1 MTERDRNEAPK
12 RESDG
17 DDGDQDGEAAPGRPT
32 PGDGEQAGSPSPSE
46 SSDEAGNGRGPS
58 AREGREGGEGGGS
71 GGLFSSRSD
80 DRRRYADQTRSIP
93 IFRVLGYYALVT
105 AVAWALVHFFPPLR
119 EAFLAPLTG
128 IGTGIGSPVDP
139 NVSDAFVGVRGDLH
153 RTLTMGLVLVGALL
167 LVLPIA
173 WVYTFARRL
182 RYDRSLVHSLIML
195 PPVVAGA
202 VMVVKNSLALAF
214 SLAGIVAA
222 VRFRTTVK
230 DPKDAVHVFL
240 VMAIGLA
247 AGVQALD
254 IAMLLSVTFAI
265 IVLVLWKYDLEVY
278 ADDEAELLSVGD
290 TSLMLADT
298 REGRARVQRRMD
310 ALAEEIKT
318 DGILL
323 IHTTEP
329 DSARQVAEVV
339 LSEVGKR
346 WIFRDPPRGRNGV
359 YTLESVVRLRK
370 KKTPVDLLGELEDRW
385 SPTVAAAEY
394 VPYEG

>member
-1 MTERDRNEAPK
+1 VDDA
-12 RESDG
+12 DG
-17 DDGDQDGEAAPGRPT
+17 
-32 PGDGEQAGSPSPSE
+32 GSRRSW
-46 SSDEAGNGRGPS
+46 GRG
-58 AREGREGGEGGGS
+58 GG
-71 GGLFSSRSD
+71 D
-80 DRRRYADQTRSIP
+80 DRRRYADRARSIP
-93 IFRVLGYYALVT
+93 IFRILGYYALVG
-105 AVAWALVHFFPPLR
+105 ALGWGLLYFFPVLR
-119 EAFLAPLTG
+119 DAFMAPLGPGGLTG
-128 IGTGIGSPVDP
+128 MENPIDP
-139 NVSDAFVGVRGDLH
+139 NVSDAFVGVRGELH
-153 RTLTMGLVLVGALL
+153 RTLTIGLVLLGALVM
-167 LVLPIA
+167 VLPIA
-173 WVYTFARRL
+173 WVYTFVRRL

-195 PPVVAGA
+195 PPVVAGT

-214 SLAGIVAA
+214 SLAGIMAA

-254 IAMLLSVTFAI
+254 IALLLSATFAMV
-265 IVLVLWKYDLEVY
+265 VLLLWKYDLEVY
-278 ADDEAELLSVGD
+278 ADDDAELLSVGD
-290 TSLMLADT
+290 SALMLADT
-298 REGRARVQRRMD
+298 PEGRDRVRDRMSE
-310 ALAEEIKT
+310 LAEEIKT

-323 IHTTEP
+323 IHTTDP

-359 YTLESVVRLRK
+359 YTLEAVVRLRK

>member
-1 MTERDRNEAPK
+1 MTEHDTGA
-12 RESDG
+12 
-17 DDGDQDGEAAPGRPT
+17 
-32 PGDGEQAGSPSPSE
+32 
-46 SSDEAGNGRGPS
+46 
-58 AREGREGGEGGGS
+58 GGEGDDVRPDTAESPDADPSVGESRPGRTRGGK
-71 GGLFSSRSD
+71 R
-80 DRRRYADQTRSIP
+80 DRRRRAENARQIP
-93 IFRVLGYYALVT
+93 IFRVLGYYALLV
-105 AVAWALVHFFPPLR
+105 AVGATLVRFFPQLDQ
-119 EAFLAPLTG
+119 ALMAPLG
-128 IGTGIGSPVDP
+128 AGLSGAENPMDP
-139 NVSDAFVGVRGDLH
+139 NVSDVFVGVWGDLH
-153 RTLTMGLVLVGALL
+153 RSATMALVLLGSLL

-195 PPVVAGA
+195 PPVVAGT

-230 DPKDAVHVFL
+230 DPKDAVHIFL
-240 VMAIGLA
+240 VIAVGLA

-254 IAMLLSVTFAI
+254 IALLLSATFAI

-290 TSLMLADT
+290 SNLMLADT
-298 REGRARVQRRMD
+298 REGRDRVTRRLE

-339 LSEVGKR
+339 LSEVGKQ
-346 WIFRDPPRGRNGV
+346 WVFRDPPRGRNGI
-359 YTLESVVRLRK
+359 YTLEAVVRLRK

>member
-1 MTERDRNEAPK
+1 MTQQEGDAAER
-12 RESDG
+12 SG
-17 DDGDQDGEAAPGRPT
+17 G
-32 PGDGEQAGSPSPSE
+32 AGS
-46 SSDEAGNGRGPS
+46 GNGRPQHD
-58 AREGREGGEGGGS
+58 ARSEARSVDPEGGPGGV
-71 GGLFSSRSD
+71 
-80 DRRRYADQTRSIP
+80 DRRRHAEHTRPVP
-93 IFRVLGYYALVT
+93 IFRVLGYYALLVALGVT
-105 AVAWALVHFFPPLR
+105 LLHFFPMLR
-119 EAFLAPLTG
+119 EAFLAPL
-128 IGTGIGSPVDP
+128 GTGGAGLQNPLDP
-139 NVSDAFVGVRGDLH
+139 NVSDVFLGVRGELP
-153 RTLTMGLVLVGALL
+153 RAITTGLILVGALL
-167 LVLPIA
+167 LVLPVA

-195 PPVVAGA
+195 PPVVAGT

-240 VMAIGLA
+240 AMAVGLT

-254 IAMLLSVTFAI
+254 IALILSAIFSI

-278 ADDEAELLSVGD
+278 AADDEAELLSVGD
-290 TSLMLADT
+290 SNLMLADT
-298 REGRARVQRRMD
+298 RDGRERVTRRLE
-310 ALAEEIKT
+310 ALADEIKT
-318 DGILL
+318 DGLLL

-339 LSEVGKR
+339 LSEVGKQ
-346 WIFRDPPRGRNGV
+346 WIFHDPPRGRNGV
-359 YTLESVVRLRK
+359 YTLEAVVRLRK

>member
-1 MTERDRNEAPK
+1 MREQEKQAQENAGADTGPDEPAGGEHQERRDAE
-12 RESDG
+12 
-17 DDGDQDGEAAPGRPT
+17 GEALGRR
-32 PGDGEQAGSPSPSE
+32 GGASRDAVRW
-46 SSDEAGNGRGPS
+46 NGR
-58 AREGREGGEGGGS
+58 R
-71 GGLFSSRSD
+71 SSS

-93 IFRVLGYYALVT
+93 IFRVLGYYALIT
-105 AVAWALVHFFPPLR
+105 GLAWTLMYFFPPLR
-119 EAFLAPLTG
+119 EAFLAPLTSPA
-128 IGTGIGSPVDP
+128 TEGIGSPVDP
-139 NVSDAFVGVRGDLH
+139 TVSDAFVGVRGELH
-153 RTLTMGLVLVGALL
+153 RTLTMGLVLAGSLL

-247 AGVQALD
+247 AGVQAMD
-254 IAMLLSVTFAI
+254 IAMLLSVTFSL

-290 TSLMLADT
+290 TELMLADT
-298 REGRARVQRRMD
+298 REGRNRVQRRMD
-310 ALAEEIKT
+310 AVADEIKT

-346 WIFRDPPRGRNGV
+346 WVFRDPPLGRNGV
-359 YTLESVVRLRK
+359 YTLEAAVRLRK

>member
-1 MTERDRNEAPK
+1 MTEQQQEGG
-12 RESDG
+12 S
-17 DDGDQDGEAAPGRPT
+17 QSRP
-32 PGDGEQAGSPSPSE
+32 AGTGGA
-46 SSDEAGNGRGPS
+46 SSGRG
-58 AREGREGGEGGGS
+58 RGWF
-71 GGLFSSRSD
+71 GLPN
-80 DRRRYADQTRSIP
+80 DRRRRASRTRSIP
-93 IFRVLGYYALVT
+93 IFRVLGYYALLSLL
-105 AVAWALVHFFPPLR
+105 AWTLIRYFPMLR
-119 EAFLAPLTG
+119 EAFLAPLSG
-128 IGTGIGSPVDP
+128 LGTVDNPLDP

-153 RTLTMGLVLVGALL
+153 RTLTMGLVLVGSLL

-230 DPKDAVHVFL
+230 DPKDAVHVFS

-254 IAMLLSVTFAI
+254 IAMLLSATFAI
-265 IVLVLWKYDLEVY
+265 VVLLLWKYDIEAY
-278 ADDEAELLSVGD
+278 ANDETELLSVGD
-290 TSLMLADT
+290 TSLMLAAT
-298 REGRARVQRRMD
+298 PEGRERVQERMEE
-310 ALAEEIKT
+310 LAEEIKT

-323 IHTTEP
+323 IHTTDP
-329 DSARQVAEVV
+329 GAARQVAEVV
-339 LSEVGKR
+339 LSEVAKR

-359 YTLESVVRLRK
+359 YTLEAVVRLRK
-370 KKTPVDLLGELEDRW
+370 KKSPVDLLGELEDRW
-385 SPTVAAAEY
+385 SPTVAAAEF
-394 VPYEG
+394 VPYQA

>member
-1 MTERDRNEAPK
+1 MCLDALDNRQATGGVLLAPLSADQCSNGG
-12 RESDG
+12 REVEEQEPRREDG
-17 DDGDQDGEAAPGRPT
+17 AG
-32 PGDGEQAGSPSPSE
+32 GDGAAASRAGLVRRGF
-46 SSDEAGNGRGPS
+46 AGG
-58 AREGREGGEGGGS
+58 AGE
-71 GGLFSSRSD
+71 
-80 DRRRYADQTRSIP
+80 DRRRYADQTREIP
-93 IFRVLGYYALVT
+93 IFRVVGYYTLLTAI
-105 AVAWALVHFFPPLR
+105 AVALMYFFPVLR
-119 EAFLAPLTG
+119 EAFIAPLGERALATVQNP
-128 IGTGIGSPVDP
+128 IDP
-139 NVSDAFVGVRGDLH
+139 NVSDAFGGTGGTMH
-153 RTLTMGLVLVGALL
+153 RSLITGLVIIGTLL

-195 PPVVAGA
+195 PPVVAGT

-254 IAMLLSVTFAI
+254 IALLLSFTFAI
-265 IVLVLWKYDLEVY
+265 IVLILWKYDLEVY

-290 TSLMLADT
+290 ANLMLADS
-298 REGRARVQRRMD
+298 REGRERVNRRLQT
-310 ALAEEIKT
+310 LADEIKT

-339 LSEVGKR
+339 LSEVGKSWR
-346 WIFRDPPRGRNGV
+346 FRDPPRGRNGV
-359 YTLESVVRLRK
+359 YTLEAVVRLRK

>member
-1 MTERDRNEAPK
+1 MEQ
-12 RESDG
+12 REQPRTNGAGDENGSG
-17 DDGDQDGEAAPGRPT
+17 DDRPGGDDRASR
-32 PGDGEQAGSPSPSE
+32 
-46 SSDEAGNGRGPS
+46 
-58 AREGREGGEGGGS
+58 ART
-71 GGLFSSRSD
+71 
-80 DRRRYADQTRSIP
+80 DRRRYADQTREIP
-93 IFRVLGYYALVT
+93 IFRLLGYYALIT
-105 AVAWALVHFFPPLR
+105 AAASALLYFFPIFRDALV
-119 EAFLAPLTG
+119 APLGERTLATVDNP
-128 IGTGIGSPVDP
+128 IDP
-139 NVSDAFVGVRGDLH
+139 NVSDAFTGASGSLH
-153 RTLTMGLVLVGALL
+153 RTLTTALMMAGTLL

-195 PPVVAGA
+195 PPVVAGT

-254 IAMLLSVTFAI
+254 IALLLSFTFAI
-265 IVLVLWKYDLEVY
+265 VVLVLWTYDLEVY

-290 TSLMLADT
+290 ANLMLADT
-298 REGRARVQRRMD
+298 REGRDRVNRR
-310 ALAEEIKT
+310 LASLAAEIKT

-339 LSEVGKR
+339 LSEVGKNWR
-346 WIFRDPPRGRNGV
+346 FRDPPRGRNGV
-359 YTLESVVRLRK
+359 YTLEAVVRLRK

>member
-1 MTERDRNEAPK
+1 MTEQQRDPEGRV
-12 RESDG
+12 REDAG
-17 DDGDQDGEAAPGRPT
+17 DVASEGA
-32 PGDGEQAGSPSPSE
+32 E
-46 SSDEAGNGRGPS
+46 SSGVRPGGRK
-58 AREGREGGEGGGS
+58 
-71 GGLFSSRSD
+71 
-80 DRRRYADQTRSIP
+80 DRRRSASRMRRIP
-93 IFRVLGYYALVT
+93 IFRLVGYYLLIGLVGGMLIRYFP
-105 AVAWALVHFFPPLR
+105 VAR
-119 EAFLAPLTG
+119 DAFLAPL
-128 IGTGIGSPVDP
+128 GTGSLGGVGSPVDL
-139 NVSDAFVGVRGDLH
+139 DVGQVIQ
-153 RTLTMGLVLVGALL
+153 GLPGHWSRLVTTALVMIGAIL

-182 RYDRSLVHSLIML
+182 RYDRSLVHSLILL
-195 PPVVAGA
+195 PPVVAA
-202 VMVVKNSLALAF
+202 TVMVVKNSLALAF

-254 IAMLLSVTFAI
+254 IALLLSFTFAL
-265 IVLVLWKYDLEVY
+265 IVLVFWKYDIEVY
-278 ADDEAELLSVGD
+278 ADHDTELLSVGD
-290 TSLMLADT
+290 SSLMLAQT
-298 REGRARVQRRMD
+298 HEGRARVQSRLEE
-310 ALAEEIKT
+310 LAGDIKT

-339 LSEVGKR
+339 LSEVGKS
-346 WIFRDPPRGRNGV
+346 WIFREPPRGRNGV
-359 YTLESVVRLRK
+359 YTLEAVVRLRK

>member
-1 MTERDRNEAPK
+1 
-12 RESDG
+12 
-17 DDGDQDGEAAPGRPT
+17 
-32 PGDGEQAGSPSPSE
+32 
-46 SSDEAGNGRGPS
+46 
-58 AREGREGGEGGGS
+58 
-71 GGLFSSRSD
+71 
-80 DRRRYADQTRSIP
+80 
-93 IFRVLGYYALVT
+93 
-105 AVAWALVHFFPPLR
+105 
-119 EAFLAPLTG
+119 
-128 IGTGIGSPVDP
+128 
-139 NVSDAFVGVRGDLH
+139 
-153 RTLTMGLVLVGALL
+153 
-167 LVLPIA
+167 
-173 WVYTFARRL
+173 
-182 RYDRSLVHSLIML
+182 
-195 PPVVAGA
+195 VVAGT

-254 IAMLLSVTFAI
+254 IALLLSFTFAI

-290 TSLMLADT
+290 ANLMLADT
-298 REGRARVQRRMD
+298 REGRDRVNRRLQG
-310 ALAEEIKT
+310 LADEIKT

-339 LSEVGKR
+339 LSEVGKQWR
-346 WIFRDPPRGRNGV
+346 FRDPPRGRNGV
-359 YTLESVVRLRK
+359 YTLEAVVRLRK

>member
-1 MTERDRNEAPK
+1 SAARRSGPDRSGGPF
-12 RESDG
+12 G
-17 DDGDQDGEAAPGRPT
+17 V
-32 PGDGEQAGSPSPSE
+32 
-46 SSDEAGNGRGPS
+46 GRG
-58 AREGREGGEGGGS
+58 
-71 GGLFSSRSD
+71 
-80 DRRRYADQTRSIP
+80 DRRRYADRTRSIP
-93 IFRVLGYYALVT
+93 IFRLLGYYVLITVL
-105 AVAWALVHFFPPLR
+105 AWLAMRFFPPLR
-119 EAFLAPLTG
+119 EAFLAPLSPGNLTG
-128 IGTGIGSPVDP
+128 ISSPVDP
-139 NVSDAFVGVRGDLH
+139 NVSDAFTGVRGDLH
-153 RTLTMGLVLVGALL
+153 RTLTMGLVIVGALL

-182 RYDRSLVHSLIML
+182 RYNRSLVHSLIML

-254 IAMLLSVTFAI
+254 IAMLLSVTFAL

-290 TSLMLADT
+290 SSLMLADT
-298 REGRARVQRRMD
+298 REGRARVQRRME
-310 ALAEEIKT
+310 ALAEEIQT

-339 LSEVGKR
+339 LSEVGKN
-346 WIFRDPPRGRNGV
+346 WLFRDPPRGRNGV
-359 YTLESVVRLRK
+359 YTLEAVVRLRK
-370 KKTPVDLLGELEDRW
+370 KMTPVDLLGELEDRW

>member
-1 MTERDRNEAPK
+1 MTEQEK
-12 RESDG
+12 EG
-17 DDGDQDGEAAPGRPT
+17 LGEAGS
-32 PGDGEQAGSPSPSE
+32 DAG
-46 SSDEAGNGRGPS
+46 
-58 AREGREGGEGGGS
+58 AREERDAERSGSADPSQYASKWGR
-71 GGLFSSRSD
+71 RSPN
-80 DRRRYADQTRSIP
+80 DRRRYSDQTRSIP
-93 IFRVLGYYALVT
+93 IFRVLGYYALIT
-105 AVAWALVHFFPPLR
+105 AIAAGLIYFFPALKG
-119 EAFLAPLTG
+119 AFLAPLHAVG
-128 IGTGIGSPVDP
+128 GTGGGANPFDP
-139 NVSDAFVGVRGDLH
+139 SVSDAFVGVRGDLH
-153 RTLTMGLVLVGALL
+153 RTLTMGLVLIGALL
-167 LVLPIA
+167 MVLPIA
-173 WVYTFARRL
+173 WVYTFVRRL

-254 IAMLLSVTFAI
+254 IAMLLSITFAM

-278 ADDEAELLSVGD
+278 ADDETELLSVGD
-290 TSLMLADT
+290 SGLMIAQN
-298 REGRARVQRRMD
+298 REGRSRVMRRMD
-310 ALAEEIKT
+310 ELAEEIKT

-346 WIFRDPPRGRNGV
+346 WIFRDPPRGRNGI
-359 YTLESVVRLRK
+359 YTLEAVVRLRK

-394 VPYEG
+394 IPYEG

>member
-1 MTERDRNEAPK
+1 MTEQERQGTAG
-12 RESDG
+12 SDSG
-17 DDGDQDGEAAPGRPT
+17 VE
-32 PGDGEQAGSPSPSE
+32 PGDGPGEE
-46 SSDEAGNGRGPS
+46 SGEGPGV
-58 AREGREGGEGGGS
+58 EPGEGG
-71 GGLFSSRSD
+71 SRRSWGRDARD
-80 DRRRYADQTRSIP
+80 DRRRYADQARSIP
-93 IFRVLGYYALVT
+93 IVRILGYYAI
-105 AVAWALVHFFPPLR
+105 VAALGWGLLYFFPNLR
-119 EAFLAPLTG
+119 EAFMAPLG
-128 IGTGIGSPVDP
+128 PGGLGGVANPLDP
-139 NVSDAFVGVRGDLH
+139 SVSDAFVGVRGELH
-153 RTLTMGLVLVGALL
+153 RTLTIGLVLVGALVM
-167 LVLPIA
+167 VLPIA
-173 WVYTFARRL
+173 WVYTFIRRL

-195 PPVVAGA
+195 PPVVAGT

-214 SLAGIVAA
+214 SLAGIMAA

-254 IAMLLSVTFAI
+254 IALLLSLTFAMV
-265 IVLVLWKYDLEVY
+265 VLLLWKYDLEVY
-278 ADDEAELLSVGD
+278 ADDDAELLSVGD
-290 TSLMLADT
+290 TALMLADT
-298 REGRARVQRRMD
+298 PEGRDRVRERMSE
-310 ALAEEIKT
+310 LAEEIKT

-323 IHTTEP
+323 IHTTDP

-346 WIFRDPPRGRNGV
+346 WIFKDPPRGRNGI
-359 YTLESVVRLRK
+359 YTLEAVVRLRK